1 MASRSKPVTNTDF
14 DLRFAEYLDVLR
26 ESSSNGRVGTSK
38 LNSFYVLSERVYK
51 LTTVN
56 PGKFEARYA
65 AHARHT
71 LSGPFSTKAKAEMAA
86 LASLK
91 SQTCLD
97 IRVIKTADFRT
108 YLHSCAVSSDVDHIR
123 HLFYGA
129 IVMELAEINEQPQ
142 ALEEFED

>member
-1 MASRSKPVTNTDF
+1 MAIRSKIVTNTDF
-14 DLRFAEYLDVLR
+14 DLQFAEYLEVLR
-26 ESSSNGRVGTSK
+26 GESSNGRVGTSK
-38 LNSFYVLSERVYK
+38 LNSFYVLAERVYK

-56 PGKFEARYA
+56 PGKFEARYS

-108 YLHSCAVSSDVDHIR
+108 YLRSCASPSDTEHIR
-123 HLFYGA
+123 TLFHGA
-129 IVMELAEINEQPQ
+129 IAMELAEIKQSSQEI
-142 ALEEFED
+142 EEFED